1 MQVKTIKDADVAG
14 KRVLLRMSL
23 NVPVDESGKVTD
35 TFRLKRSL
43 PTLEHL
49 VSQGAKVV
57 VVGYFGR
64 SGETLAPVATAL
76 GALVPNI
83 TMHFAPLMPE
93 DAKGEAAKLAS
104 GEVLILENIRKHPGE
119 EKNDPELAAALAA
132 LADIYIDDAFA
143 EAHRAYASN
152 VGVAAL
158 LPSYAGFLMEEEVN
172 KLSEALTPPQGAL
185 AMIGGA
191 KFETKQP
198 LIEKLL
204 SLYGKVVLGGAL
216 GNDMVK
222 ARGLPFGSSLISDL
236 PVPES
241 IAGNDNLLSP
251 TDAAFIGGEMDGR
264 TSFISDTRADEKI
277 VDIGPDT
284 AAAWSRQIISA
295 SFVLWNG
302 PMGVYEQGFTN
313 GTDTLA
319 QALVTSHVRAII
331 GGGDTVAAV
340 SKFTFDP
347 ARVFVSSGGGA
358 MLEFLAKGTLPALEV
373 LKDSSKAV

>member
-1 MQVKTIKDADVAG
+1 MQVKSIKDADVTG

-23 NVPVDESGKVTD
+23 NVPVGADGKVTD

-49 VSQGAKVV
+49 VSAGAKVV

-64 SGETLAPVATAL
+64 SGETLAPVADAL
-76 GALVPNI
+76 MALAPTI
-83 TMHFAPLMPE
+83 SMRFAPLMPE
-93 DAKGEAAKLAS
+93 EAGEEAAKLGS

-119 EKNDPELAAALAA
+119 EKNDPALAAALAA

-143 EAHRAYASN
+143 EAHRPYASN

-158 LPSYAGFLMEEEVN
+158 LPSYAGFLIEEEVA
-172 KLSEALTPPQGAL
+172 KLSEALTPPPGSL

-191 KFETKQP
+191 KFETKLP

-222 ARGLPFGSSLISDL
+222 ARGMPFGASLISDM

-264 TSFISDTRADEKI
+264 TSFITDTRADEKI

-284 AAAWSRQIISA
+284 ASTWSKEVISA
-295 SFVLWNG
+295 PFVLWNG
-302 PMGVYEQGFTN
+302 PMGIYEKGFTQ

-319 QALVTSHVRAII
+319 EALVTSKVRAII

-358 MLEFLAKGTLPALEV
+358 MLEFIENGTLPALEV
-373 LKDSSKAV
+373 LKK